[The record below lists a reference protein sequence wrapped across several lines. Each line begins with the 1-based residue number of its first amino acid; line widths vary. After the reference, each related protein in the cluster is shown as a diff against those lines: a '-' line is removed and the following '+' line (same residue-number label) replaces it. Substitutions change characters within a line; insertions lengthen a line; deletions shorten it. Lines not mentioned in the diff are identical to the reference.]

1 MAKKKINSIDR
12 TALTPNYAPA
22 WFTPVKGKK
31 SILWDEEGN
40 DYVDFGGGIAV
51 TCLGHSHP
59 ELIKVLKDQSTKL
72 WHVSNYLYNE
82 PALELSSLLAK
93 KTFADKVFF
102 SNSGNEANEAAI
114 KLARRYFYDK
124 GKPEKYEV
132 VVFTDAFHGR
142 SMLNISAGDSKPQ
155 KTGFG
160 PLLKGFKRAK
170 FNDLKSVE
178 KVITKNTA
186 AIFVEPILGES
197 GIIRASNPFLMGLRK
212 LADKNNILLIFDE
225 VQSGIGR
232 TGTLMAYMG
241 YGVVPDISTLAKG
254 LGGGIPIGATLAK
267 NHIAKAFQP
276 GTHGST
282 FGGNP
287 LACIVAKK
295 VIEIISSR
303 KVLSGVMKK
312 TISFTKKLNLL
323 SEKYDI
329 FSDIRSAGLWIGCD
343 FKKVKSS
350 DFIQA
355 AYNEGLI
362 VVQAAGEKTI
372 RLAPSLIISDK
383 EINEGFKR
391 FEKAYK
397 NII

>member
-1 MAKKKINSIDR
+1 MTKKKINSIDR

-124 GKPEKYEV
+124 GKPEKHEV

-197 GIIRASNPFLMGLRK
+197 GIIRATNPFLMGLRK
-212 LADKNNILLIFDE
+212 LADKNNVLLIFDE
-225 VQSGIGR
+225 VQSGVGR

-241 YGVVPDISTLAKG
+241 YGVIPDISTLAKG

-312 TISFTKKLNLL
+312 TISFTKKLNSL

-329 FSDIRSAGLWIGCD
+329 FSDVRSAGLWIGCD

>member
-1 MAKKKINSIDR
+1 MTKKKINSIDR

-350 DFIQA
+350 EFIQA

>member
-1 MAKKKINSIDR
+1 MTKKKINSIDR

-124 GKPEKYEV
+124 GRPEKYEV

-343 FKKVKSS
+343 FKKVRSS